1 MSVLSFPRIYFAGYM
16 EWNVDTANNN
26 DYVPVY
32 DGANAA
38 LDWDYL
44 ATLSPPITPANYATD
59 FKPWIITP
67 TEDSCS
73 QTTSSNQDT
82 CSACGNPNCHMGSR
96 WNYYG
101 DQGCQFV
108 QYQAYTSLTTAGA
121 LGYGQP
127 AAPSDPI
134 LNQPISIS
142 GRLVDINP
150 ASPFCSQIIFS
161 SFSVGGATAN
171 IGGPQSQRMY
181 SRNFFVP
188 RNIADDLIIA
198 GAIGV
203 IFQTTVPLDSVT
215 STNTA
220 ESPLLAAL
228 LNTMN
233 SGNAAGLMLRFATYN
248 TVYYQNGTYN
258 DNPVVTDCD
267 QLTQMLQSGQVFQNP
282 AYSRVVGAVGVW
294 NQGELATAPG
304 GHMLIPNATL
314 TPAASGGASAG
325 AALRT
330 GAPASAASRPKVVGY
345 NVHLEETAPFA
356 SPATLMAEA
365 APAAAAGLPPL
376 ALGVA
381 YAEINGAAGCVSLD
395 LMNAVAEYTSSGTK
409 FNYGPMDVGV
419 QLPGGGAFEVIGTLQ
434 PGQYDQA
441 AYESGGGIADVGFD
455 DGVTADEI
463 SGWLAAG
470 GQMALRA
477 GTTLGALEPLLTVQ
491 SDDRG
496 VYVDECRVQTIDIQ
510 VLYQGAPAPAG
521 TQVAL
526 AEYYP
531 WPLVLGTGLMVLTG
545 TTPPSGGTGQFCN
558 LVPEGPFLEF
568 LDGSTVTVG
577 ANGMASFRIA
587 ARAPGFPII
596 VYYPYL
602 SGNPQPAFQLQI
614 SFGFTSYD
622 SLSIGTAYY
631 STVRTLPY
639 DNGLPQQFVDCW
651 NGEGVYAGQPK
662 YSDTQVWNFVYY
674 EVLSLYDMIYPAMSQ
689 FIDFSSQSA
698 VQAAIGRILGRTAE
712 PLEPDY
718 PYMPVTR
725 ELSAGKRLVLETW
738 GGLVEAGF
746 PQQPIS
752 PVAVPCD
759 LTPSTPAGGT
769 GAAPTPSAPAPAP
782 ATPPASPPAA
792 AAPAPAAPAAPAT
805 PAAPA
810 PTSPT
815 PPTPPTPAAPAAK
828 PAAAPA
834 PAPWPAPGSGT
845 RTVPPPRPAPT
856 GILGW
861 LRSLLARLGIGDG

>member
-26 DYVPVY
+26 DYVPIY
-32 DGANAA
+32 DGANAR

-59 FKPWIITP
+59 FKPWVITP

-73 QTTSSNQDT
+73 QVTTSNQDT

-108 QYQAYTSLTTAGA
+108 QYGAYTSLTTGGA

-127 AAPSDPI
+127 AASTDPI
-134 LNQPISIS
+134 LGQPISIS

-161 SFSVGGATAN
+161 SFSVGGPTAN
-171 IGGPQSQRMY
+171 VGGPQSQRMY

-203 IFQTTVPLDSVT
+203 IFQTTVPLGSVT
-215 STNTA
+215 SVNTA
-220 ESPLLAAL
+220 DSPLLTAL
-228 LNTMN
+228 LNAM
-233 SGNAAGLMLRFATYN
+233 GDEAGLMLRFATYN
-248 TVYYQNGTYN
+248 TLYYQNGTYN
-258 DNPVVTDCD
+258 NNPVVTDCD
-267 QLTQMLQSGQVFQNP
+267 SLTKMLQGGQVFLNP

-304 GHMLIPNATL
+304 GHMLIPNAKL
-314 TPAASGGASAG
+314 TPSATGGGAAAARVEVSSA
-325 AALRT
+325 
-330 GAPASAASRPKVVGY
+330 SASRPKVVGY
-345 NVHLEETAPFA
+345 NVHLEETAPSA
-356 SPATLMAEA
+356 SPAALTAEA
-365 APAAAAGLPPL
+365 APAVSASDLQPPVPL

-381 YAEINGAAGCVSLD
+381 YAEVTEGCVSLD
-395 LMNAVAEYTSSGTK
+395 LMNAVAEWKSSGVK

-441 AYESGGGIADVGFD
+441 AYEAGGGIADVGFNP
-455 DGVTADEI
+455 GVTSDQI
-463 SGWLAAG
+463 YGWLAAG

-477 GTTLGALEPLLTVQ
+477 GTTVAALEASLTVQ

-496 VYVDECRVQTIDIQ
+496 VYVDQCRVQTIEIQ
-510 VLYQGAPAPAG
+510 VLNQGVPAPAG

-545 TTPPSGGTGQFCN
+545 TMPPSGGTGQFCN
-558 LVPEGPFLEF
+558 LQPQGPFLDF
-568 LDGSTVTVG
+568 LDGTTVTVG

-587 ARAPGFPII
+587 SRAAGFPII

-602 SGNPQPAFQLQI
+602 AGSTAPPFQAQI

-631 STVRTLPY
+631 STVRALPF

-689 FIDFSSQSA
+689 YIDFSSQSA

-738 GGLVEAGF
+738 GRLVLAGF
-746 PQQPIS
+746 PQEPIS

-759 LTPSTPAGGT
+759 LTPPTPAGT
-769 GAAPTPSAPAPAP
+769 AAETPSAPAPAP
-782 ATPPASPPAA
+782 TPAPATPTAAPTPAPSPAPVTPPAASPAA
-792 AAPAPAAPAAPAT
+792 TPAAPAAPKAQ
-805 PAAPA
+805 P
-810 PTSPT
+810 
-815 PPTPPTPAAPAAK
+815 
-828 PAAAPA
+828 APA
-834 PAPWPAPGSGT
+834 PAPAPAPRPAAGSGT
-845 RTVPPPRPAPT
+845 RTVPPPRRAPE

-861 LRSLLARLGIGDG
+861 LRALLARLGIGRDG